1 MPDLERNT
9 RTVAGMTLVSR
20 VFGLA
25 RDLVLVRIFA
35 DSAVGS
41 AFNAAFALPNIFRR
55 LFGEG
60 ALSAAFI
67 PRYTTLEHDD
77 PELGRKYASLVIAA
91 LVTITSLL
99 TILGELALLVWLSS
113 AGDDPERTLSIHLM
127 MLLLPLMPLV
137 CTVAILGGVLQVNKR
152 FAVPAAAPIVL
163 NICIIA
169 AAIATIAADVD
180 DQR

>member
-35 DSAVGS
+35 DTPVGS
-41 AFNAAFALPNIFRR
+41 AFNAAFALPNLFRR

-67 PRYTTLEHDD
+67 PRYTQLHESD
-77 PELGRKYASLVIAA
+77 PERSAKYASLVIAA
-91 LVTITSLL
+91 LVAL
-99 TILGELALLVWLSS
+99 TGIHPTPQQVNLADDPAHAEKLKEMQALLLAEMRRLEDPWRLWNQPDDGLTPPNPRARNANRRRKAAGKTS
-113 AGDDPERTLSIHLM
+113 AGNE
-127 MLLLPLMPLV
+127 
-137 CTVAILGGVLQVNKR
+137 
-152 FAVPAAAPIVL
+152 
-163 NICIIA
+163 
-169 AAIATIAADVD
+169 
-180 DQR
+180 